1 MELGKDVHEEEEE
14 EAKEGLVGVGG
25 GILAKEA
32 KDGDTP
38 KDCSAADTND
48 EKETNDGMSVDCES
62 GMWEGIRMDIDAEE
76 FIILDE
82 MIETDVVE
90 ESESNPPMSWE
101 ANGSQSPKA
110 GGGEDQREE
119 GNSGKSPTRCEKE
132 TVTERDRSSEVNVS
146 TTGTEGIPGC
156 GENQS
161 PSEGHGSESPKES
174 EALCRSK
181 GKEDSKEGISEVTT
195 LTGLQREERT
205 PSRSDIVLENCEGT
219 REGGFV
225 NTNISKG
232 ETDKVKISHAE
243 ESSALQDGISDQ
255 VSVSANKE
263 EEGSEMLHTSGLP
276 DSKPDDADEK
286 PATEESQNVALSC
299 QTKGTATL
307 FQPTSNNK
315 SEEKDALQECVV
327 GETTLEGVEA
337 KGAGECAE
345 EKNQSKE
352 QNKNHDRKDEKESKD
367 GQEKKD
373 SNQKPKEQTERPEN
387 NANES
392 LSQVVRAKCKSSGNA
407 KDSLDAKAPQQ
418 TPLAVTNRVKVQ
430 GSGKPQSGQQKGGEE
445 WNKNLKNK
453 GKAVG
458 KKQGTG
464 NWTKLM
470 SHKNSKEENKG
481 AAKSNNN
488 STSSGKA
495 TEAATVKKEAVTSKD
510 IASKKKQAQANRE
523 ESKNKPTKGSNIK
536 NINSKNNN
544 NNSKNNNSKNIN
556 SKNINSKN
564 INNKNT
570 NNKNTSKSN
579 KEKKVPAS
587 KRERE
592 EVEDPKSR
600 KRPRKENI
608 AERGIEDEEFQKFLE
623 TSKEAMAS
631 SRRFSRVII
640 VGDSRIELLDK
651 LWVLEDKHMKVDIVS
666 RPFLCLNEL
675 QKLIEDLISLAPQQ
689 ETLILCSL
697 GIYEII
703 DFEDYKPCKEAG
715 GHEAVKNITMKIKLY
730 EVDEVCKAHNNLLK
744 QMKLVKKAL
753 ESSSGNVRVTFTS
766 ILPVSLGSFR
776 EVQVKAHKSNGQHE
790 LDSEYMANSEVQSM
804 DICQFLFSFNRLI
817 LNGVNVDYTKQKIE
831 WNLLKSQIFPNP
843 TTIEK
848 HLGDGLNPS
857 VEAVKA
863 LMVPHLRDI
872 ILKHSQA
879 RYHKIVLLQDWRI
892 NDLEKWTSD
901 FTYLNFKVMAKE
913 EGSIKLSCP
922 GSLPE
927 LPVFKQSL
935 IVISFGLYDLVKLT
949 GNPEAKV
956 EFLFKGRSTEEV
968 SKEMLDNMRNFKDQ
982 LKKHYEGCDVVFAT
996 ICHVDLLSYLEEN
1009 SEPSKEGKS
1018 QESIS
1023 GSSEEL
1029 SKLRDVINEVNKAI
1043 RVESQA
1049 KKLPL
1054 WDFCNIVCGSSEDEV
1069 SKPPKRIPKSILY
1082 DGVHLTRNSVLRI
1095 MEACL
1100 AYSTVLSIQNIDSQ
1114 KAKKAGVPPTRSQS
1128 PLFQKGDKRSGF
1140 HRQVS
1145 PESKRETRR
1154 EDEDRSFRF
1163 RSNNSSG
1170 RRPFTEDKSMS
1181 PFHEHVGVRA
1191 AARQFRRSVMGI
1203 LEMKDSYRSR
1213 GSRDRSPSPIGDPS
1227 RYRPRSGH
1235 THSYA
1240 HTRFGERDRRS
1251 PEISSSFSRR
1261 PASPRRDGW
1270 RPSFSQFPLNRDRS
1284 RGGRRRS
1291 TTPPEQWAQRS
1302 EERSH
1307 SPHRRRRSPVADQ
1320 RDTRTQQVPW
1330 NHRSRG
1336 F

>member
-1 MELGKDVHEEEEE
+1 
-14 EAKEGLVGVGG
+14 
-25 GILAKEA
+25 
-32 KDGDTP
+32 
-38 KDCSAADTND
+38 
-48 EKETNDGMSVDCES
+48 
-62 GMWEGIRMDIDAEE
+62 
-76 FIILDE
+76 
-82 MIETDVVE
+82 
-90 ESESNPPMSWE
+90 
-101 ANGSQSPKA
+101 
-110 GGGEDQREE
+110 
-119 GNSGKSPTRCEKE
+119 
-132 TVTERDRSSEVNVS
+132 
-146 TTGTEGIPGC
+146 
-156 GENQS
+156 
-161 PSEGHGSESPKES
+161 
-174 EALCRSK
+174 
-181 GKEDSKEGISEVTT
+181 
-195 LTGLQREERT
+195 
-205 PSRSDIVLENCEGT
+205 
-219 REGGFV
+219 
-225 NTNISKG
+225 
-232 ETDKVKISHAE
+232 
-243 ESSALQDGISDQ
+243 
-255 VSVSANKE
+255 
-263 EEGSEMLHTSGLP
+263 
-276 DSKPDDADEK
+276 
-286 PATEESQNVALSC
+286 
-299 QTKGTATL
+299 
-307 FQPTSNNK
+307 
-315 SEEKDALQECVV
+315 
-327 GETTLEGVEA
+327 
-337 KGAGECAE
+337 
-345 EKNQSKE
+345 
-352 QNKNHDRKDEKESKD
+352 
-367 GQEKKD
+367 
-373 SNQKPKEQTERPEN
+373 
-387 NANES
+387 
-392 LSQVVRAKCKSSGNA
+392 
-407 KDSLDAKAPQQ
+407 
-418 TPLAVTNRVKVQ
+418 
-430 GSGKPQSGQQKGGEE
+430 
-445 WNKNLKNK
+445 
-453 GKAVG
+453 
-458 KKQGTG
+458 
-464 NWTKLM
+464 
-470 SHKNSKEENKG
+470 
-481 AAKSNNN
+481 
-488 STSSGKA
+488 
-495 TEAATVKKEAVTSKD
+495 
-510 IASKKKQAQANRE
+510 
-523 ESKNKPTKGSNIK
+523 
-536 NINSKNNN
+536 
-544 NNSKNNNSKNIN
+544 
-556 SKNINSKN
+556 
-564 INNKNT
+564 
-570 NNKNTSKSN
+570 
-579 KEKKVPAS
+579 
-587 KRERE
+587 
-592 EVEDPKSR
+592 
-600 KRPRKENI
+600 
-608 AERGIEDEEFQKFLE
+608 
-623 TSKEAMAS
+623 MAS

-922 GSLPE
+922 ESLPE

-1320 RDTRTQQVPW
+1320 RDTRTHKSHW
-1330 NHRSRG
+1330 NHRSREG
-1336 F
+1336 FSPEARNYPANRSSKSSHYPADERQNSRSSRSPFTSKSSGRSQRPHPPNAP